1 MLLLFVWFPLFLP
14 GIEKDNL
21 NAFKGMEGSGEQIQI
36 TQFSFKYA
44 WTFLNRWKIF
54 KMFDNCI
61 TKEVLKYKWNLPI
74 VC

>member
-1 MLLLFVWFPLFLP
+1 
-14 GIEKDNL
+14 
-21 NAFKGMEGSGEQIQI
+21 MEGSGEQIQI